1 MKHLPLLFFVVWI
14 SACQVSSKS
23 ATVHLSESTDPLV
36 RLMEG
41 NKRFIENH
49 PIHPDQSLTYLRE
62 LEKGQH
68 PFAIVVGCS
77 DSRVP
82 PELVFDQGF
91 GDLFVIR
98 TAGNVIGDYEL
109 GSIEYAAE
117 HLHTPLLVVLGHEG
131 CGAISAYV
139 EHQNDRVPG
148 HIQHLIDYI
157 KAEPEEIAL
166 DNKDPDFLRKAIL
179 ANIEHGVH
187 LLRDSESIMKEL
199 VTNNKIN
206 IVGGLYNMDNGKVE
220 LLDIK

>member
-1 MKHLPLLFFVVWI
+1 MKPFFLFLFAVCI
-14 SACQVSSKS
+14 SACQVNPKS
-23 ATVHLSESTDPLV
+23 ATAHLTESTDPLE
-36 RLMEG
+36 RLMAG

-49 PIHPDQSLTYLRE
+49 PIHPDQRLTYLRE
-62 LEKGQH
+62 LKKGQH

-117 HLHTPLLVVLGHEG
+117 HLHTPLVVILGHEG

-148 HIQHLIDYI
+148 HIQNLIDYI
-157 KAEPEEIAL
+157 KAEPEEKAL
-166 DNKDPDFLRKAIL
+166 DNKDPEFLRKAII

-187 LLRDSESIMKEL
+187 DLRDSEPIMKEL
-199 VTNNKIN
+199 VSQNKIKV
-206 IVGGLYNMDNGKVE
+206 VGGLYNMDSGKVE